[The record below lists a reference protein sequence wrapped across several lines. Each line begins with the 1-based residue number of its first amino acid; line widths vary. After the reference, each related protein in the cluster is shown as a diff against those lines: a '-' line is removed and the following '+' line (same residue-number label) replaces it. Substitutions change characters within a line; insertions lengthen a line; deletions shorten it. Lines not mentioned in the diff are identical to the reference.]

1 MHQSDVQLNAN
12 MKSCHARVESV
23 DKFSDVSKCVLK
35 TELLINAV
43 TGNLKKLLTAK
54 LAKVVTIVSC
64 GANINVFRSV
74 KEHCC
79 TCRLLLQL
87 VSPVNT

>member
-1 MHQSDVQLNAN
+1 MHQSDVELNAN

-43 TGNLKKLLTAK
+43 TGNLKKLLTN
-54 LAKVVTIVSC
+54 S
-64 GANINVFRSV
+64 
-74 KEHCC
+74 
-79 TCRLLLQL
+79 
-87 VSPVNT
+87 